1 MKLISWNINGIR
13 AVMKKWFPEILQK
26 LNPDIIGLQEIKAK
40 PEQIIAETDIIQSLG
55 YECIFN
61 SAERPWYSGTAV
73 FTKIPPMAVMNRIGT
88 EADNEGRTLALE
100 FEDFYFVNSYIPN
113 SKDDL
118 SRLPYRQEW
127 DKAMHDFLAK
137 LQTHKPVIFCWDLNV
152 AHQPIDLKNWKANEG
167 EHGYTIEE
175 RHGFD
180 NFLKM
185 GLVDIFRERNPELV
199 GAYTWWSPLGSARLN
214 NSGWRIDYFLH
225 SRDLLPRIT
234 DATIHADIMGSDH
247 CPVGIEIMDNW

>member
-1 MKLISWNINGIR
+1 MKLISWNVNWIR

-26 LNPDIIGLQEIKAK
+26 INPDIIGLQEIKAK

-61 SAERPWYSGTAV
+61 SAERPGYSGTAV

-100 FEDFYFVNSYIPN
+100 FPDFYLVNSYIPN

-127 DKAMHDFLAK
+127 DNAMCVFLDK
-137 LQTHKPVIFCWDLNV
+137 LQVHKPVLFCGDLNV
-152 AHQPIDLKNWKANEG
+152 AHQPIDLKNPKQNEG
-167 EHGYTIEE
+167 VHGFTLEE
-175 RHGFD
+175 RRWFD
-180 NFLKM
+180 AFMNI
-185 GLVDIFRERNPELV
+185 GLVDVFRERNPDLT
-199 GAYTWWSPLGSARLN
+199 GAYTWWSNFNNARAN
-214 NSGWRIDYFLH
+214 NSGWRIDYFLA
-225 SRDLLPRIT
+225 SRPLVSRIT
-234 DATIHADIMGSDH
+234 DATIHPDIMGSDH
-247 CPVGIEIMDNW
+247 CPVGIVLQ